1 MQFWNLFDVV
11 HLDEAVTVVERAEDG
26 VARKWRSPDTR
37 VRIVGAVLE
46 PMLQNYIYRQAC
58 YTDEIN

>member
-26 VARKWRSPDTR
+26 VDRK
-37 VRIVGAVLE
+37 
-46 PMLQNYIYRQAC
+46 
-58 YTDEIN
+58 